1 MARRPLLR
9 RGSEAE
15 SAADKGP
22 QAGSAAKLKRPAS
35 SEPKRAAKVRAEKT
49 SAEKTQPE
57 NAHFDKADSY
67 QEQPKRTRRRPVAAP
82 ESLVK
87 NRAPLVQKRAK
98 RGSARMVLNSFLA
111 VIVAYLGFSLLL
123 TVVIA
128 QRQNDMV
135 SLKAQETR
143 LLQENQA
150 LNQDIGYR
158 QAPQDLAIR
167 ASTLGMFVSNQP
179 ASLNVKT
186 NTIEGMPSPAASPV
200 RATPNLVAPPVV
212 GSDSSYAQ
220 NISRAQSEADK
231 KASAEAS
238 ASASAAAARAS
249 ASAAATSAAPAP
261 AQSQAAQTQ
270 VPAPAQSQAAPA
282 PAQSTAAARR

>member
-9 RGSEAE
+9 RGAETE
-15 SAADKGP
+15 SAAEKGP
-22 QAGSAAKLKRPAS
+22 QVSS
-35 SEPKRAAKVRAEKT
+35 SEKAKRQAKARADKAQSEKT
-49 SAEKTQPE
+49 RSDTTQSE
-57 NAHFDKADSY
+57 NTQSE
-67 QEQPKRTRRRPVAAP
+67 QEQPKRTRRRPVTAP

-98 RGSARMVLNSFLA
+98 RGSARMVLNSFL
-111 VIVAYLGFSLLL
+111 VLIIAYLTFSLLL

-167 ASTLGMFVSNQP
+167 ASTLGMFVSSQP

-186 NTIEGMPSPAASPV
+186 NTIEGTPSPAASPA
-200 RATPNLVAPPVV
+200 RATPNMVAPPVA

-249 ASAAATSAAPAP
+249 ASAAAASAAPAPAQTTQPAP

-270 VPAPAQSQAAPA
+270 APVAPT
-282 PAQSTAAARR
+282 PAQSTPAARR

>member
-9 RGSEAE
+9 RGAE
-15 SAADKGP
+15 TGSATGKGP
-22 QAGSAAKLKRPAS
+22 QASSSEKAKRPA
-35 SEPKRAAKVRAEKT
+35 KARADKAQSEKT
-49 SAEKTQPE
+49 RSDTTQSE
-57 NAHFDKADSY
+57 NTQS
-67 QEQPKRTRRRPVAAP
+67 EQPKRTRRRPVTAP

-98 RGSARMVLNSFLA
+98 RGSARMVLNSFL
-111 VIVAYLGFSLLL
+111 VLIIAYLTFSLLL

-167 ASTLGMFVSNQP
+167 ASTLGMFVSSQP

-186 NTIEGMPSPAASPV
+186 NTIEGTPSPAASPA
-200 RATPNLVAPPVV
+200 RATPNMVAPPVA

-261 AQSQAAQTQ
+261 AQTTL
-270 VPAPAQSQAAPA
+270 PAPAQSQAAQTQAPVAPA